1 MRICLDGRMNA
12 EASVVA
18 LGMFD
23 GVHVG
28 HQALLKRARAEAD
41 RLGVPMVVQTFTRHP
56 LCLLAPAKCP
66 PLLTTLEERIRL
78 VEAQGADIFCAQPF
92 TETVRDQRPE
102 EFVGYLV
109 RQWRPKV
116 VVVGYNYSF
125 GALGA
130 GTPALLRELGRAL
143 GFTAVVLSPVRAR
156 GHVVSATRIR
166 ETLDE
171 GRPRKARL
179 MLGRP
184 YAREMTL
191 IMREGGRCVLQ
202 TTDNGKL
209 SLPSGAYRAALITGH
224 KRYPVPAFAIGDGK
238 TICRVPPE
246 LPLTDPLT
254 LAYYAELTYGGNAPA
269 RDTAGRCPHRQP

>member
-12 EASVVA
+12 DASVVA

-28 HQALLKRARAEAD
+28 HQALLKKARAEAD

-66 PLLTTLEERIRL
+66 PLLTTLEERIKL
-78 VEAQGADIFCAQPF
+78 VEALGADIFCAQPF
-92 TETVRDQRPE
+92 TEMVRDQRPE

-109 RQWRPKV
+109 RQWRPKT

-143 GFTAVVLSPVRAR
+143 GFATAVLSPVRAR

-166 ETLDE
+166 ETLEE

-191 IMREGGRCVLQ
+191 VMREGGRCVLKS
-202 TTDNGKL
+202 TDNGKL
-209 SLPSGAYRAALITGH
+209 SLPRGAYRAALVTGG
-224 KRYPVPAFAIGDGK
+224 KRYPVPAYANGDGK
-238 TICRVPPE
+238 TVCRVPAE
-246 LPLTDPLT
+246 LTLTDPLS
-254 LAYYAELTYGGNAPA
+254 LAYYAELTYGGNGPTQ
-269 RDTAGRCPHRQP
+269 TASAYCRRRQP